1 MSQSRG
7 YLDENPEL
15 ESALDWVQEW
25 YHIPALV
32 VLIGFMLW
40 NRVRNYSQFIVDG
53 EVLFSAQDPWY
64 HYRTTMFVV
73 ENWPATMPF
82 DPWTYFPYGTRS
94 GQFGTL
100 LDQVVATVALVVGLG
115 SPSEQTVG
123 IVAILTPAVIGTL
136 AAIPVYFIGRR
147 LGGRLGGVTAVV
159 VLALSAG
166 VFLQRSLVGTY
177 DHQVAE
183 GFLQTLAVL
192 GVMVALGVAEREKPI
207 YEQFLERD
215 VDALR
220 DTVGYSLLAGFG
232 ITLYLWTWPPGV
244 LLLGIL
250 GVFFLLWLTMEFVR
264 GKSPEHVAIAGA
276 IMMGA
281 VTVFEL
287 AVIKTL
293 SITATDHSLLQ
304 PLMAVAI
311 GVGCVFMAW
320 LARYMEA
327 EDYDRSLYPVTVGG
341 ILVVVTVLMAVLTPS
356 LLSYIVDQVLRV
368 VGFTSSPS
376 ATVTSVGEATPL
388 RNPLRLY
395 QYHGLALFVAI
406 AGAIYIAAKQ
416 FLDRDA
422 PAEQFLVVVWGAFI
436 LAASFT
442 QIRFGVYLVFPVAAL
457 TGFAIDR
464 IVSWVDLS
472 ADDGVE
478 VYEVLTIIVLVFTVV
493 GPLLFVAPTATAV
506 GGSAAPGLEAQG
518 WDDGLDWMANHTPE
532 VGAYGTGGE
541 RSLDYYGTYQI
552 RDDFDYQNGEYGVLS
567 WWDYGHMITVEGE
580 RIPHANP
587 FQQGSTT
594 AANFLLAP
602 NESQANDVL
611 ENINEDDAKVQ
622 YVAADWKMASVNSQY
637 GGKFFAPPRF
647 YDVSNVSASDYYRS
661 ITSRNTGQQFNY
673 RTQSY
678 YDTTVVRLYRYHGS
692 AVEPQPVVL
701 DWEIATQNG
710 RSVAATPA
718 DGRAIKTF
726 RSMEQ
731 ARAYV
736 ENDSTSQVGGFG
748 GLPSERVPAM
758 EHYRYVGSSERSAYS
773 SDSFNYATL
782 IEAQGAGFA
791 PRPAGNQSCFANE
804 TSMPVGGQQYCLAD
818 GIANAMNE
826 NNPAWTKIFER
837 VPGATVEG
845 TGPANTTVTASV
857 QMRNH
862 ETNETFV
869 YRQQARTDANGNFE
883 MTLPYSTTGYDEWGT
898 EAGYTNV
905 SVRAEGPYQF
915 STPASFQN
923 ESITRSTGTADV
935 SEGQVIGETQ
945 SPVTVELEETSR
957 DINVGNDSSDNGTAG
972 DSLNQTANGTDG
984 STNTTS
990 GGEQSGTATPAPGTD
1005 TGTATAEP
1013 ATDAGTPAATE
1024 TA

>member
-7 YLDENPEL
+7 YLDDNPEL

-64 HYRTTMFVV
+64 HYRSTMFVV

-82 DPWTYFPYGTRS
+82 DPWTYFPHGTRS

-100 LDQVVATVALVVGLG
+100 LDQVVATIALVVGLG

-123 IVAILTPAVIGTL
+123 LVAILAPAVIGTL

-192 GVMVALGVAEREKPI
+192 GVMVALSVAEREKPI

-215 VDALR
+215 VAALR

-250 GVFFLLWLTMEFVR
+250 GAFFLLWLTMEFVR

-311 GVGCVFMAW
+311 GTGCLFMAW

-327 EDYDRSLYPVTVGG
+327 EDYDRNLYPVTVGG
-341 ILVVVTVLMAVLTPS
+341 ILLVITVAMAVLTPN
-356 LLSYIVDQVLRV
+356 LLSYIVDQILRV

-376 ATVTSVGEATPL
+376 ATQTSVGEATPL

-416 FLDRDA
+416 FFDRDP
-422 PAEQFLVVVWGAFI
+422 PAEQFLMVVWGAFI

-457 TGFAIDR
+457 TGFAIAR

-478 VYEVLTIIVLVFTVV
+478 VYEVLTVIVLVFTVI
-493 GPLLFVAPTATAV
+493 GPLLFVAPTATGV
-506 GGSAAPGLEAQG
+506 GGSAAPGQEAQG
-518 WDDGLDWMANHTPE
+518 WNDGLDWMAEHTPE
-532 VGAYGTGGE
+532 EGTYGTGGE
-541 RSLDYYGTYQI
+541 QSLEQYGTYQI
-552 RDDFDYQNGEYGVLS
+552 REDYDYQEGEYGVMS

-580 RIPHANP
+580 RIPNANP

-611 ENINEDDAKVQ
+611 ENTDEDDAKTR

-647 YDVSNVSASDYYRS
+647 YDVSNVSARDYYQP
-661 ITSRNTGQQFNY
+661 ITSRQTGQQFNY
-673 RTQSY
+673 RTQAY
-678 YDTTVVRLYRYHGS
+678 YNTTVVRLYRYHGS

-710 RSVAATPA
+710 RSVAATPS
-718 DGRAIKTF
+718 DGQPIKTF

-731 ARAYV
+731 ARTYV
-736 ENDSTSQVGGFG
+736 QNDSTSQVGGFG
-748 GLPSERVPAM
+748 SLPSERVPAM
-758 EHYRYVGSSERSAYS
+758 ENYRYVGSSERSAYS

-782 IEAQGAGFA
+782 IEAQSVGFA

-804 TSMPVGGQQYCLAD
+804 TSMPVGEQEYCMAD
-818 GIANAMNE
+818 GIADAMNK

-869 YRQQARTDANGNFE
+869 YRQQARTDSNGNFE
-883 MTLPYSTTGYDEWGT
+883 MTLPYSTTGYDQWGT
-898 EAGYTNV
+898 EEGYTNV

-915 STPASFQN
+915 STPGTFQN
-923 ESITRSTGTADV
+923 NTISRWTATADV
-935 SEGQVIGETQ
+935 NEGQVVGENQ
-945 SPVTVELEETSR
+945 SPVTVELEETSQ
-957 DINVGNDSSDNGTAG
+957 DINVDNGSSSNGTSG
-972 DSLNQTANGTDG
+972 DSLNQTANGSDGG

-990 GGEQSGTATPAPGTD
+990 GSGSSGTATPAPGT
-1005 TGTATAEP
+1005 GTATAEP
-1013 ATDAGTPAATE
+1013 ATEAATGTE